1 MVSVSAS
8 RMIAS
13 ILLTCFLSMIAGL
26 AGLAFISAQPV
37 SATAP
42 ITEATAPSETDP
54 SILMPI
60 IDQSSE
66 AALVIET
73 NRQRHLYELN
83 TTVSMNIPVSA
94 KLMTALIACER
105 LSLDTQ
111 VTISSVAAEAA
122 SNERTLDGV
131 TISSGDKYPLRYLLY
146 RLICYDSDAAALA
159 IAEQISSIEEKFVE
173 LMNAKAANLQMTGTV
188 YKNCTGQP
196 VYPELTDPPDN
207 SAILQDLQYTTL
219 NDLAILAYQA
229 VSNQTLKEIL
239 ATPSQ
244 FIILGESN
252 LAFLQNRLS
261 DLWTRSEG
269 MIKGAFYCELLNRTY
284 MVAFGSVNT
293 ISLVAITAAGS
304 RSEAEDDLIA
314 LFQGCKDFYIS
325 TPLVVAGDPFTGGQ
339 EQTIDGEVFG
349 LNYKQTVYYVRP
361 ASSIYLKDTILYKSF
376 GPFSR
381 PIQRSMTVGQ
391 VTFELFDGTKIAV
404 DVVPDRQI
412 LSSISIVDYALNEL
426 QRNSNLTIL
435 LVISGCLLVLV
446 LFWQIIA
453 GATRL
458 TRLIHL
464 IILEKRIKS
473 SNK

>member
-1 MVSVSAS
+1 MVSVKAG
-8 RMIAS
+8 RIIAR
-13 ILLTCFLSMIAGL
+13 ILLTCCLSMTAGL
-26 AGLAFISAQPV
+26 YVLAVQIPQPV
-37 SATAP
+37 SATVPA
-42 ITEATAPSETDP
+42 TESTIPSETDT
-54 SILMPI
+54 SFLMPA

-73 NRQRHLYELN
+73 NRKRHLFELSA
-83 TTVSMNIPVSA
+83 TVRMNIPASA

-111 VTISSVAAEAA
+111 VTISSVAAGAA
-122 SNERTLDGV
+122 DDEQTLDGV

-146 RLICYDSDAAALA
+146 RLICYNSDAAALA
-159 IAEQISSIEEKFVE
+159 IAEQIASVEEQFVV
-173 LMNAKAANLQMTGTV
+173 LMNSKAANMQMTGTV

-196 VYPELTDPPDN
+196 VYQEYPDEPDVN
-207 SAILQDLQYTTL
+207 TILEDLQYTTL
-219 NDLAILAYQA
+219 EDMSILAYQA
-229 VSNQTLKEIL
+229 ISNQTLNEIL

-269 MIKGAFYCELLNRTY
+269 MIKGAFYCEWMNLTY
-284 MVAFGSVNT
+284 LVAFGSVNS
-293 ISLVAITAAGS
+293 ISLVAVTAGGN
-304 RSEAEDDLIA
+304 RSEAENDVVA
-314 LFQGCKDFYIS
+314 LFQGCKNFYVS
-325 TPLVVAGDPFTGGQ
+325 TPLVVAGDAFTGGR

-349 LNYKQTVYYVRP
+349 LVYKQTIYYVRP
-361 ASSIYLKDTILYKSF
+361 ASSLYLKDTILYKSF

-391 VTFELFDGTKIAV
+391 VTFELYDGTKIAV

-435 LVISGCLLVLV
+435 LVICGCVLILV

-453 GATRL
+453 GAFRV

>member
-8 RMIAS
+8 RIIAR
-13 ILLTCFLSMIAGL
+13 ILLACCLSMIAGFS
-26 AGLAFISAQPV
+26 GLALQTPQPIAAAS
-37 SATAP
+37 SATEL
-42 ITEATAPSETDP
+42 TVPSETDT
-54 SILMPI
+54 SILMPA

-73 NRQRHLYELN
+73 NRQRHLFELN
-83 TTVSMNIPVSA
+83 TTISMNIPASA

-111 VTISSVAAEAA
+111 ITISSVAAEAA
-122 SNERTLDGV
+122 SQEQPLDGI
-131 TISSGDKYPLRYLLY
+131 TINSGDKYPLRYLLC

-159 IAEQISSIEEKFVE
+159 IAEQIANIEDQFVE

-196 VYPELTDPPDN
+196 VYPEISDLSVDIQ
-207 SAILQDLQYTTL
+207 ILKDQQFTTL
-219 NDLAILAYQA
+219 EDMAILAYQA
-229 VSNQTLKEIL
+229 VSNQTLNEIL

-269 MIKGAFYCELLNRTY
+269 MIKGAFYCEWMNRTY
-284 MVAFGSVNT
+284 MVAFGSANT
-293 ISLVAITAAGS
+293 ISLVAVTAAGS
-304 RSEAEDDLIA
+304 RSEAENDLIA
-314 LFQGCKDFYIS
+314 LFQGCKNFYVS
-325 TPLVVAGDPFTGGQ
+325 TPLVVAGDPFTGGK

-349 LNYKQTVYYVRP
+349 LVYKQTVYYVRP
-361 ASSIYLKDTILYKSF
+361 ASSLYLKDTILYKSF

-391 VTFELFDGTKIAV
+391 VTFELYDGTKIAV

-435 LVISGCLLVLV
+435 LVICGCLLILV
-446 LFWQIIA
+446 LFWQVIA
-453 GATRL
+453 CATRL

-464 IILEKRIKS
+464 IILEKKIKS